1 MQIFIN
7 KILLLLLLLLP
18 STVMSSEQF
27 LFWYDETRKINLWQ
41 HGYSAEHQSF
51 IYSESPSPKSAKQ
64 VLTGRIIIVFFQQK
78 NEDALQEFIMQHN
91 LTLINKL
98 KVGRSTYLFKTM
110 GENNDSL
117 QIANNIY
124 QQQKV
129 KAAYPDWMYLIRTN
143 E

>member
-7 KILLLLLLLLP
+7 KTWVLLLLLLP
-18 STVMSSEQF
+18 LTAMSNEAA
-27 LFWYDETRKINLWQ
+27 LFWYDETRKINLWL

-51 IYSESPSPKSAKQ
+51 IYSESPSPKAAEQ
-64 VLTGRIIIVFFQQK
+64 VLTGRVIIVFFQPK
-78 NEDALQEFIMQHN
+78 NESQLISFMTEHN
-91 LTLINKL
+91 LILINKL
-98 KVGRSTYLFKTM
+98 KVGLSSYLFKTM

-117 QIANNIY
+117 QIANNIFK
-124 QQQKV
+124 QQKV

>member
-1 MQIFIN
+1 
-7 KILLLLLLLLP
+7 LLLLLLLLP
-18 STVMSSEQF
+18 STAMSSEQF

-41 HGYSAEHQSF
+41 YGYSAKHQSF
-51 IYSESPSPKSAKQ
+51 IYTESPNPEAAKQ
-64 VLTGRIIIVFFQQK
+64 VLTGRIIIVFFQPK
-78 NEDALQEFIMQHN
+78 NESQLISFMTEHN
-91 LTLINKL
+91 LILINKL
-98 KVGRSTYLFKTM
+98 KVGLSSYLFKTM